1 MHWIFGLYIQK
12 SCAKYEPHRIYKL
25 QRRKAIPTNFFISF
39 QPNAKKDDFFNRVI
53 ILFRLFFFGVWC
65 SAVFVVLL
73 NFLFFFVYCLI
84 LALSWS
90 TQFLKFK
97 TVASFLFYS
106 CQYYHHDNVLITHS
120 IEQYAKVLSKI
131 ARPKAP
137 LLPSAVKTK
146 WYILRSTYY
155 VVQHT

>member
-1 MHWIFGLYIQK
+1 MCEMYTAPYVETATPK
-12 SCAKYEPHRIYKL
+12 SN
-25 QRRKAIPTNFFISF
+25 TNNVFISM

-53 ILFRLFFFGVWC
+53 ILFRLFFFG
-65 SAVFVVLL
+65 ALHFFVVLL

-120 IEQYAKVLSKI
+120 IELNAKVLSKI

-146 WYILRSTYY
+146 
-155 VVQHT
+155 